1 MSGLPLTVW
10 LACAAIGTSLPLLW
24 WVVAGAR
31 PRDRVGQQ
39 RLHTAGRALT
49 DLRTVALQASASERI
64 TQPAMA
70 RIRRMVHR
78 LTPVGVVENLQHR
91 IALAGLTDSW
101 SLERVLGLKLV
112 LGGGLGL
119 LGVFRL
125 AARPS
130 GTALILA
137 AAMAAC
143 GYLAPDLV
151 LSGRA
156 RRAQEEIRHTLP
168 DMLDQVTISVDA
180 GLSFEAAL
188 ARVAQ
193 TNDTRLGLE
202 FRQLLQEIR
211 VGVPRT
217 QAFEN
222 LIERTD
228 VDDVRHFMVAMSQ
241 AERLGVP
248 TADVLRVQAAEMR
261 LKRKQWAEEA
271 AQKLPVKLL
280 APLILV
286 ILPALFIILLGPAV
300 IDMIDTFGEPG

>member
-1 MSGLPLTVW
+1 MGGLPFTVW
-10 LACAAIGTSLPLLW
+10 LACAAIGASLPLLW
-24 WVVAGAR
+24 WAVAGVR
-31 PRDRVGQQ
+31 PRDRVGRR
-39 RLHTAGRALT
+39 RLQTAGAALT
-49 DLRTVALQASASERI
+49 DLRAVALQASASERI
-64 TQPAMA
+64 TQPALA
-70 RIRRMVHR
+70 RLRRMVQR
-78 LTPVGVVENLQHR
+78 LTPVGVVESLQHR
-91 IALAGLTDSW
+91 LALAGLADTW
-101 SLERVLGLKLV
+101 SVERILGLKLV

-119 LGVFRL
+119 LGLFRL
-125 AARPS
+125 AVRPS
-130 GTALILA
+130 GSALILA
-137 AAMAAC
+137 AAMAAG
-143 GYLAPDLV
+143 GYFGPDFV

-156 RRAQEEIRHTLP
+156 RRAQEDMRHSLP
-168 DMLDQVTISVDA
+168 DLLDQVTISVDA

-193 TNDTRLGLE
+193 ANDTRLGME

-222 LIERTD
+222 LTERTD
-228 VDDVRHFMVAMSQ
+228 VDDVRHFMTAMSQ

-300 IDMIDTFGEPG
+300 IDMIDTFGELD